1 MRNRGKLVEAKG
13 ALGDWK
19 EEKAREAREVERE
32 EKGDKAKLVFLAGG
46 EGEA

>member
-1 MRNRGKLVEAKG
+1 MRNGGKLAEAEG

-19 EEKAREAREVERE
+19 EEKAGEAGEAERE
-32 EKGDKAKLVFLAGG
+32 WKGDKAKLVFLAGG